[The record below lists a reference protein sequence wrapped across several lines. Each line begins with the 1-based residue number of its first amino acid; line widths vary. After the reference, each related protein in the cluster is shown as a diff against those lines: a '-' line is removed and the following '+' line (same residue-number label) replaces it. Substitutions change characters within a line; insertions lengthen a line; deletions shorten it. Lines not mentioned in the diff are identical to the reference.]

1 VIVEYIFVFKSFRYI
16 ASDQRP
22 DMNDEQKIPDSTIEA
37 LARSIFRES
46 TAYGFRQADYLRL
59 VNFFLDI
66 TMENGKGRK
75 NEKSSTD
82 TPPFKTVKNQYTK
95 MPLISHRIEIREFNK
110 KQDLARMKEWLEDEM
125 GRYFLL
131 SRSDAKKMDLKQILA
146 NKSNLIGIIALP
158 DHKPIG
164 AVAFLDLDPVQKKAE
179 LRKLI
184 GDKEMRG
191 MGYAK
196 EACDIWIQYGIHAL
210 GLKKIYLNTLN
221 TNLHNIKLNED
232 LGFKVEGILRN
243 EVYFDDDY
251 HDILRMGLVRS

>member
-1 VIVEYIFVFKSFRYI
+1 
-16 ASDQRP
+16 
-22 DMNDEQKIPDSTIEA
+22 MNDGQKIPDSTIEA

-59 VNFFLDI
+59 VNYFLDI

-75 NEKSSTD
+75 KEISSTSD
-82 TPPFKTVKNQYTK
+82 TRPFKSEKDQYTK
-95 MPLISHRIEIREFNK
+95 LPLSSQRIEIREFNK
-110 KQDLARMKEWLEDEM
+110 KQDLARMKEWLEDEN

-131 SRSDAKKMDLKQILA
+131 SRSSAKKLDLKHILA

-158 DHKPIG
+158 DHRPIG

-243 EVYFDDDY
+243 EVYFDGDY
-251 HDILRMGLVRS
+251 HDILRMGLIHN